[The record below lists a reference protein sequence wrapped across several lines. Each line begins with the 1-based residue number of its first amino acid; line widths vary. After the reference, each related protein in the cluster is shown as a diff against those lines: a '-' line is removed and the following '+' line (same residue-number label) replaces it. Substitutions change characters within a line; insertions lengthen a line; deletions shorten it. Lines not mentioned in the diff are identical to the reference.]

1 MAAPCVRVF
10 DKEAVAM
17 SIEVNP
23 SQTQAYQQWVQ
34 SLNDTYEAWRLLAD
48 TQLRVSLL
56 AVEAFQSV
64 LRATIDDN
72 TAGKL
77 FGQPLREAMAVAVRL
92 AAPGPAN
99 DYAVNAHASR

>member
-1 MAAPCVRVF
+1 MPPCVRVF
-10 DKEAVAM
+10 AKEAVAM
-17 SIEVNP
+17 SIEVIP

-34 SLNDTYEAWRLLAD
+34 SVNDTYEAWRLLAD

-64 LRATIDDN
+64 LRDTIDEN
-72 TAGKL
+72 AAGKL
-77 FGQPLREAMAVAVRL
+77 FGEPLRQTMAFAVRF

-99 DYAVNAHASR
+99 DYAANAHASR